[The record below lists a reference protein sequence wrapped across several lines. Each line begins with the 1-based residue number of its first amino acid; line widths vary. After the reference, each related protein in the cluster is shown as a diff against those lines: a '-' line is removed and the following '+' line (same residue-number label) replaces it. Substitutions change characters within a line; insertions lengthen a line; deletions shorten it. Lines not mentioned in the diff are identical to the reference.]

1 MAFIYWYQIR
11 RSNLLDYKR
20 LPISQEVEDPL
31 FNGLDVLTENEVK
44 LNDVIMRKLAVRY
57 GEFPLLPD
65 ADIII
70 VDYNFEEPWKSEI
83 LAILSCV
90 ALAQLESYGFP

>member
-1 MAFIYWYQIR
+1 LAFIYWYQIR

-44 LNDVIMRKLAVRY
+44 LNDVLMRKLAVRY
-57 GEFPLLPD
+57 GEFPLLPG

-90 ALAQLESYGFP
+90 ALVQLESYGFP